1 MGPALIEPDH
11 CTWRCWARRCRC
23 CRNGAG
29 SHRAGSPDQQPAHRP
44 ATVQAAM
51 GPALIEPDHHRET
64 ETGGQADAAAM
75 GPALIEPDHYV
86 GLGSAPKRLTGR
98 NGAGS
103 HRAGSPVYIGIPYV
117 PAVAAMGPA
126 LIEPDHLA
134 AEVSRRVGADA
145 PQWGRLSSSRITS
158 AWGSTCPVRGA
169 PQWGRLSSSRIT
181 P

>member
-44 ATVQAAM
+44 ATVQ
-51 GPALIEPDHHRET
+51 
-64 ETGGQADAAAM
+64 AAM

>member
-1 MGPALIEPDH
+1 
-11 CTWRCWARRCRC
+11 
-23 CRNGAG
+23 
-29 SHRAGSPDQQPAHRP
+29 
-44 ATVQAAM
+44 M

-145 PQWGRLSSSRITS
+145 PQWGRLSSSRITWPPKCPAGS
-158 AWGSTCPVRGA
+158 ARTRRNGAGSHRAGSLRHAQAIRRVDVA

-181 P
+181 